1 MKVGVR
7 SLAAKR
13 RLGILAAVAAITS
26 FVLTGGSAYA
36 VNPPCF
42 DDQGDQLV
50 SRALD
55 FRDVSG
61 GTNVTQC
68 PQAGLSGDRA
78 HPLATRAGGRAE
90 QTSTGNDRRLKQDS
104 ACLRQD
110 ETAADE

>member
-13 RLGILAAVAAITS
+13 RLGILAAVAAIAS

-36 VNPPCF
+36 VNPPFF

-50 SRALD
+50 SGALD

-61 GTNVTQC
+61 GTNVTEC
-68 PQAGLSGDRA
+68 PQAGFTGDRA
-78 HPLATRAGGRAE
+78 HPLDKRARARAAA
-90 QTSTGNDRRLKQDS
+90 TSTGKERRLNLD
-104 ACLRQD
+104 CRRFP
-110 ETAADE
+110 